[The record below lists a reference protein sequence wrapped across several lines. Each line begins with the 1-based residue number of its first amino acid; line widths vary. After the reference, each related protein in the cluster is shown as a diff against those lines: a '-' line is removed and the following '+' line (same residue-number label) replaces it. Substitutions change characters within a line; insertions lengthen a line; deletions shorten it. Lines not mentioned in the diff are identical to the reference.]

1 MCSGRRR
8 SNGRRIDMEKSPAAL
23 LRCRI
28 IFVWGPNSPLAALIL
43 WRETT
48 KFVIA
53 RRPQA
58 DVAISQCPAASRE
71 SYQRN
76 RNCLHEIAT
85 ALSGPRN
92 DKSGA
97 IAVLSLACTNRQRC
111 AGPGC
116 PLPYNA
122 LLILRTG
129 PAWHRGK
136 WPHGHGSD
144 TPALSCN
151 TGETPAPPRCRGRG
165 PRA

>member
-76 RNCLHEIAT
+76 RTCLHEIAT

-111 AGPGC
+111 AGPGM

-122 LLILRTG
+122 RQG
-129 PAWHRGK
+129 PAGGLAELSADLFSAAA
-136 WPHGHGSD
+136 PHS
-144 TPALSCN
+144 
-151 TGETPAPPRCRGRG
+151 
-165 PRA
+165 PRACGP